1 MSRHGYYAIIIA
13 LLAAILVHRLTHPR
27 HVPPAV
33 AGRSVPHVAYA
44 DARVRLTAGPGTLEG
59 FLKDL
64 CSQGQVALEVHWPAA
79 PSADVATRLVVPK
92 ESGEMTFAEA
102 VAAVLRTTEGP
113 LVAGYDPG
121 KLVIGTGDDVYG
133 PGRVVTV
140 TYPVQDLIAT
150 DDPWTGQSVGWD
162 RVMDLVR
169 LIEDQVSPDAW
180 RERGGTTC
188 FIRERDG
195 NLVIEA
201 TPEMQWR
208 IGALLGQMREG
219 G

>member
-1 MSRHGYYAIIIA
+1 MSRHGYYGIIIA

-27 HVPPAV
+27 HVPPSV
-33 AGRSVPHVAYA
+33 AGRMVPHVAYA
-44 DARVRLTAGPGTLEG
+44 DARVRLAAGPGTLEG

-64 CSQGQVALEVHWPAA
+64 CSQGHVALEVHWPAA
-79 PSADVATRLVVPK
+79 PSADVATRRVTPGV
-92 ESGEMTFAEA
+92 SGEMTFAEA
-102 VAAVLRTTEGP
+102 VGAVLRTTEGP

-121 KLVIGTGDDVYG
+121 KLVVGTGDDVYG
-133 PGRVVTV
+133 AGRVVTV
-140 TYPVQDLIAT
+140 MYPVQDLIAT
-150 DDPWTGQSVGWD
+150 DDPWAGTSVGWE
-162 RVMDLVR
+162 RVMGLVQ
-169 LIEDQVSPDAW
+169 LIEEQVSPEAW
-180 RERGGTTC
+180 REHGGAAC
-188 FIRERDG
+188 LIQERDG